1 MKNKIYL
8 IGDIVYIKRNLIIGK
23 VYNGLMFLNDMA
35 QDIGKPM
42 RVIQVIG
49 DRQTPLHYQ
58 TYYQIEE
65 VGNLQSQW
73 FVSAE
78 MITDTDIN
86 FEFTADEVLRF
97 LTE

>member
-49 DRQTPLHYQ
+49 GRQLPL
-58 TYYQIEE
+58 YYQIEE
-65 VGNLQSQW
+65 VGNPQRQW
-73 FVSAE
+73 FVSAK
-78 MITDTDIN
+78 MINNTDIN
-86 FEFTADEVLRF
+86 LEFTTDEVLRF